1 MAHTMFHFSHDTLM
15 LLIIILASVHI
26 LLSAVML
33 YLVQTKMALPSY
45 VMPGFLVV
53 SLIACTLILLYA
65 IDCKSMTTM

>member
-1 MAHTMFHFSHDTLM
+1 MHIFSFSHNTLM

-33 YLVQTKMALPSY
+33 YLVQTKMVLPSW
-45 VMPGFLVV
+45 VLPGFLVV